1 MVATSWNRIDLRKP
15 NTLDFSD
22 KDIGETLRNLYL
34 GYPNGPYDPW
44 IWEFFL
50 QDVAVVD
57 GAAHEI
63 RVDFTDD
70 FDNGET
76 TAIVLYVMGAHAQDM
91 AAGTGAQVV
100 TIYGINANGDP
111 ASEAVTMHG
120 TAATQIASTTLWKRF
135 VGAQVTQA
143 GTGKTNAGIIQIS
156 NTGQTE
162 IYGTID
168 TGENATIGAR
178 VYVPANY
185 NAFLTMRA
193 GIVAANHATD
203 VLEAF
208 DGVIVKPVYS
218 ANPLYPAL
226 DSYYVPVGAVGMQ
239 DLGIVKQE
247 VVGANTYYIS
257 FTQATKSNDSNQTVA
272 YHIRVIMYGTT
283 NTLRG
288 LGA

>member
-15 NTLDFSD
+15 NYLDLFD
-22 KDIGETLRNLYL
+22 KDIGETLRGLRIS
-34 GYPNGPYDPW
+34 GFDPW

-50 QDVAVVD
+50 QDVEVVD

-63 RVDFTDD
+63 RVNFTDE
-70 FDNGET
+70 FDGET
-76 TAIVLYVMGAHAQDM
+76 TPIVLYVIGADAQDK

-100 TIYGINANGDP
+100 TIFGIDGDGNP
-111 ASEAVTMHG
+111 NYEAVTMHA
-120 TAATQIASTTLWKRF
+120 TAATQKASTLLWKRF
-135 VGAQVTQA
+135 VGAMVTQA
-143 GTGKTNAGIIQIS
+143 GTGTTNAGVIQITD
-156 NTGQTE
+156 TGQAHV
-162 IYGTID
+162 YGTID

-178 VYVPANY
+178 VYVPASY
-185 NAFLTMRA
+185 NAILTMRA
-193 GIVAANHATD
+193 GIVAANHATA

-218 ANPLYPAL
+218 QNPLYPAL
-226 DSYYVPVGAVGMQ
+226 DTYYVPVGAVGMQ

-247 VVGANTYYIS
+247 VVGANTYYIT
-257 FTQATKSNDSNQTVA
+257 FTQATKSDDSNQTVA

-288 LGA
+288 LPA

>member
-1 MVATSWNRIDLRKP
+1 MVATSWNRIDVRQP
-15 NTLDFSD
+15 NYLDFYD
-22 KDIGETLRNLYL
+22 KDIGELLRGLKIQNYE
-34 GYPNGPYDPW
+34 PW

-63 RVDFTDD
+63 YEDFTDD

-76 TAIVLYVMGAHAQDM
+76 TAIVLYVIGEAANEDK

-100 TIYGINANGDP
+100 TIYGIDAAGNP
-111 ASEAVTMHG
+111 AFEAVTMHA
-120 TAATQIASTTLWKRF
+120 TANTQIASTTLWKRF
-135 VGAQVTQA
+135 IGAQVTTA

-162 IYGTID
+162 VYGTID

-185 NAFLTMRA
+185 NAILTMRA
-193 GIVAANHATD
+193 GIVAVNHATD

-226 DSYYVPVGAVGMQ
+226 DSYFVPVGAVGMQ

-247 VVGANTYYIS
+247 IVGANTYYIS
-257 FTQATKSNDSNQTVA
+257 FTQATKSNDTNQTVA

-283 NTLRG
+283 NALRG
-288 LGA
+288 GGLF

>member
-1 MVATSWNRIDLRKP
+1 MVATSWNRIDLRQP
-15 NTLDFSD
+15 NYLDFFD
-22 KDIGETLRNLYL
+22 KDIGEILRGLKIKRYE
-34 GYPNGPYDPW
+34 PW

-76 TAIVLYVMGAHAQDM
+76 TAIVLYVIGAAANEDK
-91 AAGTGAQVV
+91 AAGTGARVV
-100 TIYGINANGDP
+100 RVFGINANGDP
-111 ASEAVTMHG
+111 DYEDVAMHA
-120 TAATQIASTTLWKRF
+120 TANTQVATTTLWKRF
-135 VGAQVTQA
+135 VGAQVITA
-143 GTGKTNAGIIQIS
+143 GTGKTNAGIIQIT
-156 NTGQTE
+156 NTGQGE
-162 IYGTID
+162 VYGTID

-193 GIVAANHATD
+193 GIVAVNHATA

-218 ANPLYPAL
+218 ANPLFPAL

-247 VVGANTYYIS
+247 IVGANTYYIS
-257 FTQATKSNDSNQTVA
+257 FTQATKSDDSNQTVA

-288 LGA
+288 LF

>member
-15 NTLDFSD
+15 TYLDLFD
-22 KDIGETLRNLYL
+22 KDIGEALRGLKL
-34 GYPNGPYDPW
+34 GNYDPW

-50 QDVAVVD
+50 QDVEVVD

-76 TAIVLYVMGAHAQDM
+76 TPIVLYVMGANAQDK

-100 TIYGINANGDP
+100 TIYGIDALGNP
-111 ASEAVTMHG
+111 FSEAVTMHA
-120 TAATQIASTTLWKRF
+120 TAATQIASTTLWTRF
-135 VGAQVTQA
+135 VGAQVTTA
-143 GTGKTNAGIIQIS
+143 GSGGTNAGVIQITD
-156 NTGQTE
+156 TGQAE
-162 IYGTID
+162 VYGTID

-178 VYVPANY
+178 VFVPANY
-185 NAFLTMRA
+185 EAFLTMRA
-193 GIVAANHATD
+193 GIVAVNHATA

-208 DGVIVKPVYS
+208 DGVIVVPVYT

-226 DSYYVPVGAVGMQ
+226 DSYFVPVGAVGMQ
-239 DLGIVKQE
+239 DLGIVKQI

-257 FTQATKSNDSNQTVA
+257 FTQATKADDSNQTVG

-288 LGA
+288 LGS